1 MSDVRRRTQRS
12 CKRCGKIYFGGAD
25 STMCPECARVSRAE
39 NVVRERTCTDCGR
52 TFPGGPR
59 ARKGPD
65 CRVSAMKERRKLY
78 SNGPAR
84 PLGSIDVCQMCG
96 KEYTV
101 VSGRQKY
108 CPGCR
113 RDANLA
119 WQRVHSVG
127 YHKRP
132 EVSQAREARRKERRK
147 VCVYCQLPFW
157 DSSTSNLCSDYCRE
171 KHWQILRYQAE
182 IRRGKNANIKALE
195 KARQEYRDKVK
206 ATGEASSSKA

>member
-1 MSDVRRRTQRS
+1 MQAVWENILWWRRQHHVSRMRQGQP
-12 CKRCGKIYFGGAD
+12 CGKCCTGKDLYRLRTDLSWRA
-25 STMCPECARVSRAE
+25 ARQEMSGLPCVCHE
-39 NVVRERTCTDCGR
+39 GE
-52 TFPGGPR
+52 
-59 ARKGPD
+59 K
-65 CRVSAMKERRKLY
+65 KLY

-119 WQRVHSVG
+119 WQRVHSAG

-132 EVSQAREARRKERRK
+132 EVSQARQARRKERRK

-195 KARQEYRDKVK
+195 KSRQEYRDKVK
-206 ATGEASSSKA
+206 KDISDKSGEE